1 MQLDCGMYARYI
13 CNEKVKSSSWSSI
26 TAFNVSPKTLP
37 TRLSAFERGELRL
50 KELQIKIILSGQNEL
65 ITTTSRHSI

>member
-1 MQLDCGMYARYI
+1 M
-13 CNEKVKSSSWSSI
+13 